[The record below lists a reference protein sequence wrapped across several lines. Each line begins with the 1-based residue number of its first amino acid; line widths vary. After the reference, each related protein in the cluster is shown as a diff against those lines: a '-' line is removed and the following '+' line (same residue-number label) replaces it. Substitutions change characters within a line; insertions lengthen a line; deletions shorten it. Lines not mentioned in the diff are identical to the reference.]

1 MKKIFQKTFYAA
13 LCLTLGLCLMTACG
27 KDTDSKDTPDS
38 DLQSPVVSF
47 RPVDNPDENNS
58 DGDDNTDDALTDNEE
73 QTDEEENGDGSKKDK
88 DGNDDASS
96 TDSPNVQVQTAS
108 GYMNGFGDSHTV
120 EITLDNGEIVSYQVH
135 DEDALSK
142 LEGYDT
148 GSSEDTF
155 SFTYTEENGYLTIIS
170 VD

>member
-1 MKKIFQKTFYAA
+1 MKKIFQKTFYAT
-13 LCLTLGLCLMTACG
+13 LCLTLGLCLITACG
-27 KDTDSKDTPDS
+27 KDTDNEDTPDS

-47 RPVDNPDENNS
+47 KPVDNPDENNP
-58 DGDDNTDDALTDNEE
+58 DGDADTDDNQTDNEE
-73 QTDEEENGDGSKKDK
+73 KTDDENGDDNQKDK
-88 DGNDDASS
+88 DNKDEASS
-96 TDSPNVQVQTAS
+96 TASPDVQVKTAE

-120 EITLDNGEIVSYQVH
+120 EITQSNGEVVSYQVH
-135 DEDALSK
+135 DEDALAK